1 MFEGRVQASATAAEK
16 KKFEQESA
24 KAKEAAEKG
33 DTQTY
38 NKHDEGMWD
47 VIRDVIWRSG
57 WWIEHQLNRMAR
69 EGSATEA
76 EAAEKGQKAMKD
88 GDQDQGRA
96 ILAKLFRTKN
106 SSKST
111 KAQDIIQKF

>member
-1 MFEGRVQASATAAEK
+1 
-16 KKFEQESA
+16 
-24 KAKEAAEKG
+24 
-33 DTQTY
+33 
-38 NKHDEGMWD
+38 
-47 VIRDVIWRSG
+47 
-57 WWIEHQLNRMAR
+57 
-69 EGSATEA
+69 
-76 EAAEKGQKAMKD
+76 MKD